1 MLHPPELEHLHRPDP
16 DARPVV
22 ELRGVTAGYRGAP
35 VLTNVDLRVM
45 PGDFVGL
52 LGPSGSGKT
61 TLLRTVLGAAEITA
75 GQVLY
80 HDRPVQGRA
89 QVRGLGR
96 RLGLGNARRR
106 QRQRAGYVPQLE
118 TIDWNFPVTV
128 AEAVMMGR
136 TMSNALFPWYRRQER
151 ELAQEMMERLGIA
164 SLARRHIREL
174 SGGQQQR
181 VFLAR
186 ALVSS
191 PELLLLDEPTS
202 GVDVKTRDDVMH
214 LLHDL
219 NHAGVTIILTTHEI
233 NAVAVHL
240 PRIVCLNGSIVAD
253 GPPHRVI
260 APHILHEVY
269 GARMP
274 VIQYHGMTL
283 VAESAHFWMEQN
295 GAEPLSTVPD
305 HSHDDAIL
313 HAHPSPDHLPA
324 HHHHNHGATP
334 ARRAAGA
341 DFDPDLDL
349 DSDPDSTST
358 TAASAPASA
367 SAPAGGAA

>member
-16 DARPVV
+16 AARPVV
-22 ELRGVTAGYRGAP
+22 ELRGVTAGYRGTP
-35 VLTNVDLRVM
+35 VLQGVDLRVM

-75 GQVLY
+75 GQVLI
-80 HDRPVQGRA
+80 QGRPTNG
-89 QVRGLGR
+89 RGRGRGWGR
-96 RLGLGNARRR
+96 RGRG
-106 QRQRAGYVPQLE
+106 RAGYVPQLE

-128 AEAVMMGR
+128 EEAVMMGR

-164 SLARRHIREL
+164 GLAHRHIREL

-186 ALVSS
+186 ALVSN

-240 PRIVCLNGSIVAD
+240 PRIVCLNGAIVAD

-260 APHILHEVY
+260 APHILQEVY

-295 GAEPLSTVPD
+295 GGEPLSTVAD
-305 HSHDDAIL
+305 HSHEDAVA
-313 HAHPSPDHLPA
+313 HAHPTPANVPA
-324 HHHHNHGATP
+324 HHHHN
-334 ARRAAGA
+334 RRASHRPGGS
-341 DFDPDLDL
+341 
-349 DSDPDSTST
+349 DSAVSSAP
-358 TAASAPASA
+358 ASAPASA
-367 SAPAGGAA
+367 SAPAGGDA

>member
-16 DARPVV
+16 AARPAV
-22 ELRGVTAGYRGAP
+22 ELQNVTAGYNKSR
-35 VLTNVDLRVM
+35 VLEDVDLKVM

-61 TLLRTVLGAAEITA
+61 TLLRVVLGAVD
-75 GQVLY
+75 GQ
-80 HDRPVQGRA
+80 QGEVRINEKP
-89 QVRGLGR
+89 VRGR
-96 RLGLGNARRR
+96 NR
-106 QRQRAGYVPQLE
+106 RAGYVPQLE

-128 AEAVMMGR
+128 EETVMMGR
-136 TMSNALFPWYRRQER
+136 TMANPWLPWYRKHEK
-151 ELAQEMMERLGIA
+151 ELAYDMMQRLGIDN
-164 SLARRHIREL
+164 LAKRHIRQL

-191 PELLLLDEPTS
+191 PDLLLLDEPTS
-202 GVDVKTRDDVMH
+202 GVDLKTRDDVMH

-260 APHILHEVY
+260 TPHILQEVY
-269 GARMP
+269 GAEMP

-283 VAESAHFWMEQN
+283 VAESAHFWIDRN
-295 GAEPLSTVPD
+295 GGEPLSTVPD
-305 HSHDDAIL
+305 DSHREPVMS
-313 HAHPSPDHLPA
+313 HTHPTSINVPE
-324 HHHHNHGATP
+324 HHHHH
-334 ARRAAGA
+334 R
-341 DFDPDLDL
+341 
-349 DSDPDSTST
+349 DSE
-358 TAASAPASA
+358 
-367 SAPAGGAA
+367 

>member
-22 ELRGVTAGYRGAP
+22 ELVGVTAGYHKTP
-35 VLTNVDLRVM
+35 VLRDVDLCVM

-61 TLLRTVLGAAEITA
+61 TLLRTILGAAEVQA
-75 GQVLY
+75 GEARLY
-80 HDRPVQGRA
+80 DRPLRRGRFWP
-89 QVRGLGR
+89 GR
-96 RLGLGNARRR
+96 RA
-106 QRQRAGYVPQLE
+106 RAGYVPQLE

-128 AEAVMMGR
+128 EEAVMMGR
-136 TMSNALFPWYRRQER
+136 TMSNALFPWFRRQER
-151 ELAQEMMERLGIA
+151 ELAQEMMLRLGIDG
-164 SLARRHIREL
+164 LAGRHIREL

-186 ALVSS
+186 ALVSN

-233 NAVAVHL
+233 NAVAAHL
-240 PRIVCLNGSIVAD
+240 PRIVGLNGSIVAD

-260 APHILHEVY
+260 APHILREVY
-269 GARMP
+269 GTEMP

-283 VAESAHFWMEQN
+283 VAESAHFWIDRN
-295 GAEPLSTVPD
+295 GAGGEPLATVPD
-305 HSHDDAIL
+305 DSHQAPTL
-313 HAHPSPDHLPA
+313 AHRHPTAANVPA
-324 HHHHNHGATP
+324 HHHHSDRDSDRNDQQQEHQHNAEAGGQPAGRERRRRTP
-334 ARRAAGA
+334 DVAGA
-341 DFDPDLDL
+341 G
-349 DSDPDSTST
+349 SG
-358 TAASAPASA
+358 
-367 SAPAGGAA
+367 AGDGDA

>member
-16 DARPVV
+16 DATPVV
-22 ELRGVTAGYRGAP
+22 ELRGVTAGYNGSQ
-35 VLTNVDLRVM
+35 VLKNVDLRVM

-61 TLLRTVLGAAEITA
+61 TLLRAVLGAAE
-75 GQVLY
+75 
-80 HDRPVQGRA
+80 VQSGE
-89 QVRGLGR
+89 VRVRDAPARGR
-96 RLGLGNARRR
+96 RN
-106 QRQRAGYVPQLE
+106 RAGYVPQLE

-128 AEAVMMGR
+128 EETVMMGR
-136 TMSNALFPWYRRQER
+136 TMSNAWFPWFRRQER
-151 ELAQEMMERLGIA
+151 EMARDMMERLGIA
-164 SLARRHIREL
+164 DLAKRHIRQL

-186 ALVSS
+186 ALVSN

-260 APHILHEVY
+260 SPHILREVY
-269 GARMP
+269 GAEMP

-283 VAESAHFWMEQN
+283 VAESAHFWIDRN
-295 GAEPLSTVPD
+295 GGEPLSTVPD
-305 HSHDDAIL
+305 DSHHDPVIS
-313 HAHPSPDHLPA
+313 HIHPTPDNIPA
-324 HHHHNHGATP
+324 HHHHD
-334 ARRAAGA
+334 A
-341 DFDPDLDL
+341 D
-349 DSDPDSTST
+349 S
-358 TAASAPASA
+358 
-367 SAPAGGAA
+367 

>member
-16 DARPVV
+16 GARPIV
-22 ELRGVTAGYRGAP
+22 ELQNVTAGYNGNP
-35 VLTNVDLRVM
+35 VLRDIDLRVM
-45 PGDFVGL
+45 PGDFLGL

-61 TLLRTVLGAAEITA
+61 TLLRTVLGATNVMSGAVRVYDKP
-75 GQVLY
+75 G
-80 HDRPVQGRA
+80 GRH
-89 QVRGLGR
+89 
-96 RLGLGNARRR
+96 N
-106 QRQRAGYVPQLE
+106 RAGYVPQLE

-128 AEAVMMGR
+128 EETVMMGR
-136 TMSNALFPWYRRQER
+136 TMVNAWFPWYRRRER
-151 ELAQEMMERLGIA
+151 EMALDMMERLGIA
-164 SLARRHIREL
+164 DLAKRHIRQL

-186 ALVSS
+186 ALVSN

-240 PRIVCLNGSIVAD
+240 PRIICLNGEIVAD

-260 APHILHEVY
+260 TPHILQEVY
-269 GARMP
+269 GAQMP

-283 VAESAHFWMEQN
+283 VAESAHFWIDEN
-295 GAEPLSTVPD
+295 SGEPLATVPD
-305 HSHDDAIL
+305 NSHDDTE
-313 HAHPSPDHLPA
+313 AHTHPTPDHVPT
-324 HHHHNHGATP
+324 HHHHSEGV
-334 ARRAAGA
+334 
-341 DFDPDLDL
+341 
-349 DSDPDSTST
+349 
-358 TAASAPASA
+358 AASGDS
-367 SAPAGGAA
+367 

>member
-16 DARPVV
+16 DARPIV
-22 ELRGVTAGYRGAP
+22 ELQGVTAGYNGAA
-35 VLTNVDLRVM
+35 VLNNVDLRVM

-52 LGPSGSGKT
+52 VGPSGSGKT
-61 TLLRTVLGAAEITA
+61 TLLRIVLGAADVIS
-75 GQVLY
+75 GK
-80 HDRPVQGRA
+80 
-89 QVRGLGR
+89 VRVYDKPGTR
-96 RLGLGNARRR
+96 RN
-106 QRQRAGYVPQLE
+106 RAGYVPQLE

-128 AEAVMMGR
+128 EETVMMGR
-136 TMSNALFPWYRRQER
+136 TMVNAWFPWYRRRER
-151 ELAQEMMERLGIA
+151 DLAFDMMERLGIA
-164 SLARRHIREL
+164 DLAKRHIRQL

-186 ALVSS
+186 ALISN

-240 PRIVCLNGSIVAD
+240 PRIVCLNGEIVAD

-260 APHILHEVY
+260 TPHILQEVY

-283 VAESAHFWMEQN
+283 VAESAHFWIDEN
-295 GAEPLSTVPD
+295 DGEPLSTVTD
-305 HSHDDAIL
+305 NSHDDTTE
-313 HAHPSPDHLPA
+313 HTHPSPDHLSS
-324 HHHHNHGATP
+324 HHHHNESVATTGD
-334 ARRAAGA
+334 A
-341 DFDPDLDL
+341 
-349 DSDPDSTST
+349 
-358 TAASAPASA
+358 
-367 SAPAGGAA
+367 